1 MRSNAWTVVIP
12 QKDLRLAKSRM
23 DLDQAARRQVVV
35 AMLQDTV
42 AAASEVESVDRII
55 VVCDTTRDVG
65 VFAHSGLIAH
75 VNQMGGGLNASLEAG
90 AALAREVQPGC
101 NVAVLPGDLPGL
113 RPIDLARAL
122 DLAIRNSRSFV
133 TDASGSGT
141 TLLAATSG
149 RELRAAY
156 GESSSAL
163 HALSGAVEIGS
174 GGELG
179 SLRHDVD
186 SLADLRTVVAAGHG
200 SRTREAYAELSLRGM
215 PMPSAGAT
223 R

>member
-1 MRSNAWTVVIP
+1 MMSNAWTVVIP

-23 DLDQAARRQVVV
+23 GLGYAARRQVVV
-35 AMLQDTV
+35 AMLEDTV
-42 AAASEVESVDRII
+42 TAASEVESVERII
-55 VVCDTTRDVG
+55 VVCDTGHDVG
-65 VFAHSGLIAH
+65 VFAHSGLITH
-75 VNQMGGGLNASLEAG
+75 VNHVGGGLNVSVEAG

-113 RPIDLARAL
+113 RPIDLSRAL
-122 DLAIRNSRSFV
+122 DLALRNPRSFV

-141 TLLAATSG
+141 TLLAATTG
-149 RELRAAY
+149 HELRAAY

-186 SLADLRTVVAAGHG
+186 CLADLRTVVAAGCG
-200 SRTREAYAELSLRGM
+200 PRTRQAYAELSLRGI
-215 PMPSAGAT
+215 PMPWVGVT